1 MKYKTKRHGWNVFGT
16 RFAPYE
22 DVLGLVHE
30 QGYSSIIVPGSGLAT
45 FDAFEANP
53 FETSKQRRER
63 TVHGLLEKLDPSTI
77 SLQVATIGHL
87 DEEGGAEGL
96 RAKEE
101 KEEDERRIA

>member
-1 MKYKTKRHGWNVFGT
+1 MFSAK
-16 RFAPYE
+16 FAPYE

-30 QGYSSIIVPGSGLAT
+30 EGYASILVPGSGLAT

-53 FETSKQRRER
+53 FETAKQRRER

-77 SLQVATIGHL
+77 SLQVATIGQL

-96 RAKEE
+96 RVQEE
-101 KEEDERRIA
+101 KEEIEKRIN